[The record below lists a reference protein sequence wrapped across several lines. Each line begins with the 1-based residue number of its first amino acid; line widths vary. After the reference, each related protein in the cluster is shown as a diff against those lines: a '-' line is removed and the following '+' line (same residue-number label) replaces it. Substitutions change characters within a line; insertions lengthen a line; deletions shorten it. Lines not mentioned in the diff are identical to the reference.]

1 MSLTGSGRSQLRRA
15 VGAPDLEATE
25 EAFSSDNSRQP
36 EFDEMAPFEEQGA
49 SNDLSMATGRNAL
62 RYTQELP
69 VLSQI
74 FAQLSLQ
81 SGRSSLR
88 SSSLHDVSAT
98 LEALIETAISR
109 DQADRLEVLL
119 AFQEQLSRVP
129 SMLLPKSLRSSSD
142 AANPTLASIRLI
154 SPAHLIDHL
163 PASPQPSIFEPI
175 AEQSGQQPIV
185 EEECPICFE
194 AVNSSLMESL
204 SSCESHHRYCLEC
217 MSRHFSLLI
226 SEADLSSLS
235 CPHPSCDALPT
246 DDEVRQFAP
255 QLFENYLRFM
265 VLAVL
270 DESTVVEC
278 HACGVTCVIEQEPEL
293 TCDVAQ
299 CPACAALIC
308 MLCKK
313 PFHPQADCE
322 NGGDQFSLWLAS
334 MENLVKSCPVCERV
348 TEKNLGCN
356 HMTCKCGDQWCWYVQ
371 PAFSSHLLF
380 FFRFTLI

>member
-119 AFQEQLSRVP
+119 AFQEQLSRV
-129 SMLLPKSLRSSSD
+129 
-142 AANPTLASIRLI
+142 
-154 SPAHLIDHL
+154 
-163 PASPQPSIFEPI
+163 PSIFEPI

-380 FFRFTLI
+380 FFR